1 MKQALASQGKFR
13 AKRKRKIV
21 KIFSEKVLDKRSG
34 ISYNEPIKNEIGN

>member
-21 KIFSEKVLDKRSG
+21 KIFSEKALDKLVSLR
-34 ISYNEPIKNEIGN
+34 YNETIKNEVSN

>member
-21 KIFSEKVLDKRSG
+21 KIFSEKALDKRSG
-34 ISYNEPIKNEIGN
+34 IRYNRLIKNEIGN